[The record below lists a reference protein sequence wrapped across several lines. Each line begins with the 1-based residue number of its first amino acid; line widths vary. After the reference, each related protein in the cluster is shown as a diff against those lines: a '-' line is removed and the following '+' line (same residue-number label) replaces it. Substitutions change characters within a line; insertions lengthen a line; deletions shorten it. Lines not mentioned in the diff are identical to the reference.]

1 MGNNNGIAIEH
12 FVIIE
17 IILRKRRNS
26 VLFILIRNIFE
37 RWK

>member
-1 MGNNNGIAIEH
+1 MGNNNSIAIEY

-37 RWK
+37 R